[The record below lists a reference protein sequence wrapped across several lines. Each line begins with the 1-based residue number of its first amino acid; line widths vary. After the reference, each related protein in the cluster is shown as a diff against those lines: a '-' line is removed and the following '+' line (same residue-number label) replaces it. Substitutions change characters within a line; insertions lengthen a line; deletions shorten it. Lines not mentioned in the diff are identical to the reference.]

1 MVSPSSGRHRSL
13 DDNCL
18 LVTGYPTVVVGS
30 RVSICPAADD
40 SLIGVSAK
48 NDNPVRHHPPIGE
61 CWFLNDD
68 SSFNCQGFLATVSGR
83 WCRNK
88 LIKHSLFPA
97 MSML

>member
-18 LVTGYPTVVVGS
+18 LVTGCPTVVVGS
-30 RVSICPAADD
+30 RVSVCPAADD

-68 SSFNCQGFLATVSGR
+68 SSFNCQGFFSDRVRALV
-83 WCRNK
+83 
-88 LIKHSLFPA
+88 
-97 MSML
+97 